1 MISTECDEIVLTVY
15 IQQTK
20 HQCVLFKIESI
31 LNFFAM
37 TNTKEL
43 CDSNKMKDKNYM
55 IWVKLFL
62 NNYIGIVVIQVP
74 MGQPLQ
80 ILLIMVGG
88 G

>member
-1 MISTECDEIVLTVY
+1 
-15 IQQTK
+15 
-20 HQCVLFKIESI
+20 
-31 LNFFAM
+31 M

>member
-37 TNTKEL
+37 TNTNEL